1 MGITDKAMREA
12 LDLIIGGTKSAKKG
26 SKAAPKAV
34 KPKPQ
39 SKTKPRITDEEIDN
53 ILAEGGLTRQDLRTR
68 YPEVGAPVPAK
79 DPKTGKSY
87 MAKGPSREAEAVAKV
102 RKRLQEEIKRGD
114 YDRLYDPSA
123 RYNANPSNYDRPD
136 VTGSI
141 VPVRADTRAKYDALY
156 AGPET
161 ARRLDEAIAGA
172 INYPDAR
179 GFYMMGQLEDDY
191 IKAFGP
197 VDGPRMFQEQFMD
210 AMAATTGGAD
220 PTSNLLMAAYG
231 NYLKAAPKNRMPGAN
246 TPDVEFPTAANQLPY
261 PIGGRFAMGNMKM
274 YDKMLGVT
282 GEGTGV
288 TAANPKRYDFS
299 SSYGGFTDRPVVD
312 EQMMKAID
320 PTSEGVPSANAY
332 GVARGAISDAAARAG
347 LAPIEGQGVGW
358 AGIKKSKGKPQ
369 IEHMNEALYR
379 TARLTGRSLDEALR
393 AFMEG
398 QPLFSVAGAGAGA
411 GLLAMSPEEASAEEI
426 MRYLEDKRR

>member
-1 MGITDKAMREA
+1 MGITDKAMSKA
-12 LDLIIGGTKSAKKG
+12 LDLIIGGTKTATKGAKAVAKPVRP
-26 SKAAPKAV
+26 KLPPKPKA
-34 KPKPQ
+34 
-39 SKTKPRITDEEIDN
+39 RISDEEIDS
-53 ILAEGGLTRQDLRTR
+53 ILAEGGLTRQDLATR

-114 YDRLYDPSA
+114 YDRVYDTSA
-123 RYNANPSNYDRPD
+123 RYDADPSYYNRPD
-136 VTGSI
+136 VTGGI

-161 ARRLDEAIAGA
+161 AQRLDEAIAGA
-172 INYPDAR
+172 INYPDAH
-179 GFYMMGQLEDDY
+179 GFYKMGQLQDDY
-191 IKAFGP
+191 IRAYGP

-220 PTSNLLMAAYG
+220 PGSNLLMAGYG
-231 NYLKAAPKNRMPGAN
+231 NYLKAAPKNKMPGAN
-246 TPDVEFPTAANQLPY
+246 TPDVEFPSAANQLPY

-347 LAPIEGQGVGW
+347 LSPIGGQEVGW
-358 AGIKKSKGKPQ
+358 AGIKNSKGKPQ
-369 IEHMNEALYR
+369 IEWLNEALYR
-379 TARLTGRSLDEALR
+379 TARLTGRSPEDAVR

-398 QPLFSVAGAGAGA
+398 RPLFGVAGAGA
-411 GLLAMSPEEASAEEI
+411 GLLAMSPEEAAAQDAL
-426 MRYLEDKRR
+426 RAKKDRR